1 MASTVQRDPVGSISG
16 FVIVLLVFIFGSF
29 IPAPL
34 WVRLAVL
41 AVGTLLAVK
50 GGVSGLD
57 VITLGFVVF
66 MIGGTLVSR
75 AYTATT
81 DAADL
86 EEPIPVPSGY
96 GFELDPDS
104 TNREHLYESQPIPL
118 GQAQSAAVEVVDHY
132 VDALAPE
139 WTVIERDDRPPDLA
153 MVTLREGDSSR
164 GISIFVGVVEPF
176 GRPAFLDL
184 RIQALLCGEDLPGY
198 ASGGVSCMSAPISGL
213 VRYPGGEPVVPSP
226 HPSPGPLHEPVPVP
240 PGYGF
245 QLWTSSALV
254 HEYQSTVPISFRE
267 GSDARLSVLAYY
279 RRVLDDWTVMG
290 RDNVNLLVKAP
301 DSTDGLAIEVTE
313 SANNGGTV
321 LELEIRA
328 ITCLD
333 DGWCSWRPM
342 A

>member
-1 MASTVQRDPVGSISG
+1 
-16 FVIVLLVFIFGSF
+16 
-29 IPAPL
+29 
-34 WVRLAVL
+34 
-41 AVGTLLAVK
+41 
-50 GGVSGLD
+50 
-57 VITLGFVVF
+57 
-66 MIGGTLVSR
+66 
-75 AYTATT
+75 
-81 DAADL
+81 
-86 EEPIPVPSGY
+86 
-96 GFELDPDS
+96 
-104 TNREHLYESQPIPL
+104 
-118 GQAQSAAVEVVDHY
+118 
-132 VDALAPE
+132 
-139 WTVIERDDRPPDLA
+139 
-153 MVTLREGDSSR
+153 
-164 GISIFVGVVEPF
+164 
-176 GRPAFLDL
+176 
-184 RIQALLCGEDLPGY
+184 
-198 ASGGVSCMSAPISGL
+198 MSAPISGL

-245 QLWTSSALV
+245 RLWTSSALV